1 MMTVNP
7 VGNQVTNYRGIAS
20 YHGLQR
26 TMERLDC
33 HEDQAMRVIK
43 RAWEHGTVMEDLP
56 LAKQRRYLEVRD
68 GRFDDRKTQFRV
80 YREHLFIFSPDGALV
95 TMYPVPKDFSKRPH
109 FIGKQHIRD
118 FRQYERAKRMEY
130 DLDYAM

>member
-7 VGNQVTNYRGIAS
+7 VGTQDTNYRGIAS
-20 YHGLQR
+20 YYGLQR

-33 HEDQAMRVIK
+33 HEDQAVRAIK
-43 RAWEHGTVMEDLP
+43 RVWEHGTVMEDLP

-68 GRFDDRKTQFRV
+68 GRFDDGKTEFRV

-95 TMYPVPKDFSKRPH
+95 TMYPVPKGFSKRPH
-109 FIGKQHIRD
+109 FIGKQRIRD
-118 FRQYERAKRMEY
+118 FRQYEKAKCMEC
-130 DLDYAM
+130 DLDYVM